1 MSTPTLTRLAW
12 LLQAPDGRW
21 QGTDEL
27 VASPG
32 QAHQFRLAQSAAEWL
47 RATEQPHPER
57 WRLVPATLAAHP
69 AEPHRWGLLSL
80 HD

>member
-1 MSTPTLTRLAW
+1 MSTDTLTRLAW

-27 VASPG
+27 VVCPT
-32 QAHQFRLAQSAAEWL
+32 QAHQFRLAQTAADWI
-47 RATEQPHPER
+47 RQTQQPDPER

-69 AEPHRWGLLSL
+69 AEPHRWGLLNL
-80 HD
+80 HV